1 MWWRVWPTLAH
12 TSLLSQALS
21 FAKVFSIRKAT
32 RGRVRTPK
40 SAVGRTRPVASWRET
55 DEGEGGF

>member
-12 TSLLSQALS
+12 ASLLSQVLS
-21 FAKVFSIRKAT
+21 FAKVFTIRKAT

-40 SAVGRTRPVASWRET
+40 LAQNR
-55 DEGEGGF
+55 